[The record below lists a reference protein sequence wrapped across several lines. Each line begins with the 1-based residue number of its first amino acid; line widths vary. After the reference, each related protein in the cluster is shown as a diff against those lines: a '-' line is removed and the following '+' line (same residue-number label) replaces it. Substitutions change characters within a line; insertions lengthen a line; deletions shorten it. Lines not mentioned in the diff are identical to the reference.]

1 MHVAQPGDHIMSL
14 LEINNHIPDKT
25 IHSIWKSQDE
35 TFHPSLPPD
44 ETTCGNITILSATA
58 PLVTSMMLKLRWAFF
73 RNHHHSHH
81 YQHRYH
87 HRYYYDHWSLIKQ
100 VENAKCAQFRALEQK
115 RKNAE
120 VESSHYINS
129 IFLKMT
135 ARQARLRGTLVWRET
150 GRRSTAWNRCTGLDQ
165 GGDGEIPMVYT
176 FDHNLLD
183 LWYILD
189 LLYTSLMILVSSLA
203 REMKIFRVDTVLKN
217 IVEEG
222 FNAACQVGWWWSSWW
237 GCRWLWW

>member
-120 VESSHYINS
+120 VESSHYITLHILEND
-129 IFLKMT
+129 
-135 ARQARLRGTLVWRET
+135 RQASQTERNFSLKRNREEIDCLKQMY
-150 GRRSTAWNRCTGLDQ
+150 RSW
-165 GGDGEIPMVYT
+165 
-176 FDHNLLD
+176 
-183 LWYILD
+183 
-189 LLYTSLMILVSSLA
+189 S
-203 REMKIFRVDTVLKN
+203 
-217 IVEEG
+217 
-222 FNAACQVGWWWSSWW
+222 GWWW
-237 GCRWLWW
+237 GGERYLWCILLITIC

>member
-1 MHVAQPGDHIMSL
+1 M
-14 LEINNHIPDKT
+14 
-25 IHSIWKSQDE
+25 
-35 TFHPSLPPD
+35 PPD

-120 VESSHYINS
+120 VESSHS

-165 GGDGEIPMVYT
+165 GGDGEEKDTYGVYFWSQSVRFVIYFGPTLYISDDPGVQPCEGDEDLPCGHCPEEYRGGGLQCCLSSGLVMIVLMRMPMMMVIILST
-176 FDHNLLD
+176 SCEFDL
-183 LWYILD
+183 
-189 LLYTSLMILVSSLA
+189 
-203 REMKIFRVDTVLKN
+203 R
-217 IVEEG
+217 
-222 FNAACQVGWWWSSWW
+222 
-237 GCRWLWW
+237 